1 MSAAIPRS
9 DQFLPSFH
17 TLDLSRKATVSIVL
31 EARHRCKTRNVVSHC
46 SVEQSNSW
54 IFVELSK
61 GGKRFWSQM
70 VANQKSDFSE
80 YVFDGF
86 FEDLQA
92 ANFQNFDVLIK

>member
-1 MSAAIPRS
+1 
-9 DQFLPSFH
+9 
-17 TLDLSRKATVSIVL
+17 
-31 EARHRCKTRNVVSHC
+31 
-46 SVEQSNSW
+46 
-54 IFVELSK
+54 
-61 GGKRFWSQM
+61 M